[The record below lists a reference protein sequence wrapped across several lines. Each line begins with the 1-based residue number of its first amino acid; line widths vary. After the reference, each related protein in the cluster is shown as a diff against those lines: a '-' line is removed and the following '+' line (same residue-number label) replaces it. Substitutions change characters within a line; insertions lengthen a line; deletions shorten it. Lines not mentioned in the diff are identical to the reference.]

1 MVAER
6 EDVEE
11 KCLYATELFGTAAR
25 NCVETDVLGVRE
37 SVRSDDDAKDDDEN
51 MVVRKEKYSTGLSE
65 QPCTITQADITG
77 LAGQS

>member
-37 SVRSDDDAKDDDEN
+37 SVRSDDDAKDVQAVELVND
-51 MVVRKEKYSTGLSE
+51 GE
-65 QPCTITQADITG
+65 QYV
-77 LAGQS
+77 